1 GTTATSVTGTTS
13 KRSRAIR
20 VTALQLG
27 IVAGILAVGA
37 GTFFDVRPPEAYGI
51 CMACHAR
58 DLLNWTIN
66 RAAGTQLTVAPASLV
81 FPLLTTIGVLLGAL
95 LGSTTSKEFRW
106 TSPDN
111 SWKTFLYGALVMNSA
126 LLAGGC
132 SIRLL
137 LRSAAGEVLGLMGFA
152 GMVAGVVLGTSWL
165 RWRATRGRRQFLL
178 SSWGSSWAMWSGCYR
193 CVSLVVL
200 SASALC

>member
-1 GTTATSVTGTTS
+1 MATTATSVTGTT
-13 KRSRAIR
+13 KRAGAIR

-27 IVAGILAVGA
+27 VFAGILAVMA

-66 RAAGTQLTVAPASLV
+66 RAAGTHLTVAPASLV
-81 FPLLTTIGVLLGAL
+81 FPVLTVIGVLLGAL
-95 LGSTTSKEFRW
+95 LASTTSKEFRW
-106 TSPDN
+106 SSPDN
-111 SWKTFLYGALVMNSA
+111 SLKTFLYGALVMNSA

-137 LRSAAGEVLGLMGFA
+137 LRSAAGEVLGLVGFG
-152 GMVAGVVLGTSWL
+152 GMIVGVVLGTFWL
-165 RWRATRGRRQFLL
+165 RWRATR
-178 SSWGSSWAMWSGCYR
+178 
-193 CVSLVVL
+193 
-200 SASALC
+200 